1 VISRDKLLE
10 YVNISPGAAWF
21 ASGDLPAIQ
30 ENDLILVGEP
40 GVGGNGIVI
49 SPALPFSVSAASPNR
64 AGTWAFL
71 KKLYG
76 YDYQSGIF
84 RSGRAIRMDAMEA
97 REKIKSCKGFSLDI
111 QPGIW
116 YNAVC

>member
-1 VISRDKLLE
+1 M
-10 YVNISPGAAWF
+10 
-21 ASGDLPAIQ
+21 
-30 ENDLILVGEP
+30 P
-40 GVGGNGIVI
+40 GVGGNGVAIFPQQSCSISAI
-49 SPALPFSVSAASPNR
+49 SPNQ
-64 AGTWAFL
+64 AGAWAFL

-97 REKIKSCKGFSLDI
+97 GEKIKSCKGFSLDI